1 MRAKYLLL
9 MPWLLLAREYHDPA
23 GFRADLPEGWRAIQS
38 KAGHFVLVSPDP
50 RRYVFV
56 QPVLNRTAD
65 CVATLRQTLAA
76 GGQFAGA
83 QQPQVLPAGRGQA
96 VARFVFQNGQVRGQM
111 MCAET
116 SRRGGMFYGV
126 AAPVNEF
133 SRDLPRLVAVLKS
146 FSFEASRGGGGVAGG
161 GVGGVAGGGAGGG
174 AAGGGTGTGT
184 GGSVIPALVGWREPQ
199 EMAYTMSVPQGWRIS
214 GGIQRQDV
222 THYTDGTQSM
232 SPDGASVVRQ
242 GDTRVRSC
250 TVPGPGAASMPNGGR
265 FEGFCALQSGSQ
277 FASGYLQMLARDLGI
292 ALRPNGVQMVD
303 RPDLAQQADEMPR
316 SMGLGVQSSAVEVR
330 FSGTRNGAP
339 VAGALMARTTLFR
352 SVQGQN
358 FLLGTQTFGVRGFA
372 GPPEQFGMLARLT
385 GAMAASIRINPT
397 WWAQTQQINRQV
409 ADATLATM
417 RHQAESQQ
425 RSFWERMDASDRRR
439 DAVNDIL
446 GGTVRLSDGQGRQ
459 YEAKAGSNYY
469 FRDDDAARR
478 VGRPDDA
485 VVGADVWPSPMVDL
499 TPLEVIR

>member
-1 MRAKYLLL
+1 MLLV
-9 MPWLLLAREYHDPA
+9 ARDYHDPA
-23 GFRADLPEGWRAIQS
+23 GFRADLPDGWRAVQS

-50 RRYVFV
+50 QRYVFV
-56 QPVLNRTAD
+56 QPVANRTAD
-65 CVATLRQTLAA
+65 CATTLRQTLAA

-83 QQPQVLPAGRGQA
+83 QAPQVLPAGRGQA

-116 SRRGGMFYGV
+116 SRRGGMLYGV

-133 SRDLPRLVAVLKS
+133 ARELPRLVSVLKS
-146 FSFEASRGGGGVAGG
+146 FSFEAAGSGGAP
-161 GVGGVAGGGAGGG
+161 GAGGP
-174 AAGGGTGTGT
+174 ALAL
-184 GGSVIPALVGWREPQ
+184 PALVGWREPQ
-199 EMAYTMSVPQGWRIS
+199 ELAYTMSVPQGWRVS

-232 SPDGASVVRQ
+232 SPDGASVVRL
-242 GDTRVRSC
+242 GDTRVRTC

-265 FEGFCALQSGSQ
+265 WEGFCAMQSGAQ
-277 FASGYLQMLARDLGI
+277 FGMSYLQMLARDLGI
-292 ALRPNGVQMVD
+292 ALQPNDVQMAD
-303 RPDLAQQADEMPR
+303 RPDIAQQADEIPR
-316 SMGLGVQSSAVEVR
+316 SMGLGVQSSVSEVR
-330 FSGTRNGAP
+330 FRGTRNGVP

-352 SVQGQN
+352 STQGQN
-358 FLLGTQTFGVRGFA
+358 FLIGTQTFAIRGFA
-372 GPPEQFGMLARLT
+372 GPPGQLGMLARLT
-385 GAMAASIRINPT
+385 GAMAASVRINPT
-397 WWAQTQQINRQV
+397 WWMQTQQINRQV

-425 RSFWERMDASDRRR
+425 RGFWERMDASDRRR
-439 DAVNDIL
+439 EAVNDIL
-446 GGTVRLSDGQGRQ
+446 GGTVRLTDGQGHQ

-485 VVGADVWPSPMVDL
+485 VIGGDVWPSPMVDL